1 MTESRAQ
8 VSTPRGYMFWG
19 VYHWQVSSFQLIA
32 GSTIIGFLYYNV
44 FSLRRALPLASAK
57 YIYCTL
63 QNEWNT
69 LGCSPGTTGGTA
81 TAHMKWDIIPL
92 RRYKHCHSHDQYTA
106 GTYKLHIPRRK
117 NEKIWPQILYLRKA
131 STKVYLPV
139 CLLIKRKN
147 IKTVSYKESDKWRL
161 FMLYYLS
168 HKCAVTTLQ
177 RWS

>member
-1 MTESRAQ
+1 MWSIDSYQNKVSADQYHMTESRAQ
-8 VSTPRGYMFWG
+8 VSTHRGYMFWG

-32 GSTIIGFLYYNV
+32 GSTIIGFLYCNV
-44 FSLRRALPLASAK
+44 FSLRGASPLASAK
-57 YIYCTL
+57 SIYCTL

-106 GTYKLHIPRRK
+106 GTYKLHIPSRK

-131 STKVYLPV
+131 
-139 CLLIKRKN
+139 
-147 IKTVSYKESDKWRL
+147 
-161 FMLYYLS
+161 
-168 HKCAVTTLQ
+168 
-177 RWS
+177 